1 MVVIGVTG
9 GLGTGKSTVARM
21 FGELGAIVID
31 ADAVAHEVMEPKRL
45 AWREVVRA
53 FGKEILNEDETINRK
68 RLGERVFR
76 DPEARRQ
83 LEAIVHPPVL
93 RRIKQRLHRL
103 KRNRRLRI
111 VVVDVPLL
119 VETGSQSLVE
129 AVVVV
134 TAPPEV
140 QRQRLIERGMPE
152 ADAAARLAAQWD
164 LAAKAAV
171 ADYVV
176 DNADGVEQT
185 RRQVTQLWKRLLET
199 KHRRHG

>member
-103 KRNRRLRI
+103 KRNRRLRA

-140 QRQRLIERGMPE
+140 QRQRLIERGMSE
-152 ADAAARLAAQWD
+152 ADAATRLAAQWD

-176 DNADGVEQT
+176 DNADGAEQT